1 MKNLTPIALL
11 FVTVSLSAQET
22 DGQSPEI
29 APEIDPITAEV
40 FADDIVVPDTPGPD
54 LTQELAT
61 AGDEEPVEEPAAEQ
75 IHEAPN
81 LDQTVP
87 VAADTVEDEV
97 PAETA
102 TPAAELLTVQMPP
115 DATAEEELIY
125 QYTRYR
131 ELMSNGV
138 YDEADSVAK
147 RVVELAIEVKGS
159 QSIEFAKALTN
170 LAIVQHRNEQ
180 FDAAQQN
187 FQGAIEIIED
197 TEDRLA
203 GQLINPL
210 KGLGASQL
218 ESGRPDLAG
227 STFRRAVHVTH
238 VNEGPHNLDQIDI
251 LESLAE
257 SNLRLGSMEDA
268 RHIQDIIYGLNE
280 RAYVGNML
288 ALVPSLM
295 RRASWQHR
303 AGFINDERTTLRR
316 AIRIIELNTSKDDL
330 QLVDPLTRLGQ
341 SFFYLDLSGSQS
353 SYASYSVSTGE
364 IHFKRALRIASENPD
379 ANWEMIANTSLALGD
394 YYMFQGNEQRAR
406 KVYVAAWQ
414 NLSADEERLAYR
426 KIALEQT
433 VTLRETPM
441 PQYVSAPSTAAP
453 TGQEVPFLQGNITI
467 EYQVSTRGRATKL
480 KIVEAQPAA
489 FTDMQ
494 RLVQREMRTR
504 IYRPR
509 FVDAVPTTTE
519 HQLLIHQFYY
529 QQADLDA
536 LQDATA
542 AAEKDES

>member
-1 MKNLTPIALL
+1 MKNLTLIVLL
-11 FVTVSLSAQET
+11 FVDFSLSAQET
-22 DGQSPEI
+22 DGQSLEN
-29 APEIDPITAEV
+29 APQIDPITAEV
-40 FADDIVVPDTPGPD
+40 FADDIVVPNSPV
-54 LTQELAT
+54 Q
-61 AGDEEPVEEPAAEQ
+61 EPVEEPEAEQ
-75 IHEAPN
+75 VHEAPS

-87 VAADTVEDEV
+87 VAADEV
-97 PAETA
+97 PAEDDVDDS
-102 TPAAELLTVQMPP
+102 AAEDLLTVQLPP

-125 QYTRYR
+125 QYNRYR
-131 ELMSNGV
+131 ELMGNGV

-147 RVVELAIEVKGS
+147 RVVELAIEVKGPR
-159 QSIEFAKALTN
+159 SIEFAKALTN

-197 TEDRLA
+197 NEDRLD

-218 ESGRPDLAG
+218 DAGRPDLAG
-227 STFRRAVHVTH
+227 TTFRRAVHVTH
-238 VNEGPHNLDQIDI
+238 VNEGPHNLDQVDI

-257 SNLRLGSMEDA
+257 SSLRLGSIEDA
-268 RHIQDIIYGLNE
+268 RHIQEIISGLNE
-280 RAYVGNML
+280 RAHVGNML

-303 AGFINDERTTLRR
+303 AGFIHDERITLRR
-316 AIRIIELNTSKDDL
+316 AIRIIELNASKDDL

-341 SFFYLDLSGSQS
+341 SFFYIDVSGTQS
-353 SYASYSVSTGE
+353 SYASQSISTGE
-364 IHFKRALRIASENPD
+364 IHFKRALRIASENPE

-414 NLSADEERLAYR
+414 NLSAGEERLAYR
-426 KIALEQT
+426 KTALEQN
-433 VTLRETPM
+433 VTLRETPL
-441 PQYVSAPSTAAP
+441 PQYISDPSTAAP
-453 TGQEVPFLQGNITI
+453 TGQEVPLLQGNITI
-467 EYQVSTRGRATKL
+467 EYQVSARGRASNL

-519 HQLLIHQFYY
+519 NQLLIHQFYY

-536 LQDATA
+536 LQEATA
-542 AAEKDES
+542 AADKDDS